1 MAAAARLSDPIG
13 HSPTMSWLLTG
24 LLAGAAIGIGAA
36 LIFATG
42 GLAAAAIIG
51 GAAASGA
58 GVMELASTMSFAPKA
73 VVGAITATGAV
84 NVFANGLAVAR
95 AHLDFASCSKHPAP
109 ATIATGSG
117 QVFINSMPAARV
129 DDKTICSAVITEGSS
144 NVNIGGGTV
153 QTDEIHSE
161 DLVPG
166 WLHATLLVVGIGS
179 AFVLAAPAVVIGGLV
194 LGGAAAFG
202 GGMLGGAIFGEGSDG
217 QKLMAFGGGILGG
230 LMGAKGAS
238 AWMASRSPQ
247 PTISLYGFR
256 GAGHP
261 DLLKGPDAPHPYRV
275 TGHVGYSLD
284 DGKTIWGYGP
294 HIEGKGSA
302 YDAVASLRRGD
313 MYPGKVTNDTDVF
326 IDVARNPGR
335 GRDGVPQVVYEQ
347 KIPMT
352 RQEYDAVVA
361 AHDARPP
368 NVPMDDLLYGFP
380 KADNPNPCAFNCA
393 TYPSKL
399 GIPIPEETGNMRSYV
414 PALKDLSKPWK
425 P

>member
-1 MAAAARLSDPIG
+1 MAAAARLTDPIG
-13 HSPTMSWLLTG
+13 HSPTMNWLLAG

-58 GVMELASTMSFAPKA
+58 GIMEMASTMSFAPKE
-73 VVGAITATGAV
+73 VVGAITAAGAV
-84 NVFANGLAVAR
+84 NVFANGLAAAR
-95 AHLDFASCSKHPAP
+95 AHLDFATCSKHPAP
-109 ATIATGSG
+109 AIIATGSG
-117 QVFINSMPAARV
+117 KVFINGMPAARV
-129 DDKTICSAVITEGSS
+129 DDKTVCSAVITEGSG

-153 QTDEIHSE
+153 QTDEISPE
-161 DLVPG
+161 DLVPT
-166 WLHATLLVVGIGS
+166 WVHVSLLVVGLGS
-179 AFVLAAPAVVIGGLV
+179 AFVLAAPAVVLGGLA
-194 LGGAAAFG
+194 LGAGASFG

-230 LMGAKGAS
+230 LLGARGAS
-238 AWMASRSPQ
+238 AWMASRAPQ
-247 PTISLYGFR
+247 PTVSIYGFR

-261 DLLKGPDAPHPYRV
+261 DLLNAPDAPHPYRV

-294 HIEGKGSA
+294 HIEGKSA
-302 YDAVASLRRGD
+302 GEAVASLRKGD
-313 MYPGKVTNDTDVF
+313 LYPGKVTDDTPLF
-326 IDVARNPGR
+326 KDVAANPGI
-335 GRDGVPQVVYEQ
+335 GRDGKPQVIWEQ
-347 KIPMT
+347 KIPMS

-361 AHDARPP
+361 AHNARPP

-380 KADNPNPCAFNCA
+380 KPGNPNPCAFNCA

-399 GIPIPEETGNMRSYV
+399 GIPIPEKTGNMRDYV
-414 PALKDLSKPWK
+414 PALQEHATPWK